1 MCVVTQTH
9 GSNGAYSSTNLG
21 AQHQQHLLQQQQYSG
36 VSATLPRSQPAMAA
50 NYYATAATMQRP
62 LHHQDGPRV
71 SFLPSGN
78 LPLPVALG
86 YTNSSE
92 SRDSPTTSPDASEP
106 LAQTGKN
113 KQLLLLFLCALI
125 YVAFYCNIK
134 QTLFFLHFKECTRA

>member
-21 AQHQQHLLQQQQYSG
+21 AQHQQHQLQQQQQQYSG

-106 LAQTGKN
+106 LARTGKN
-113 KQLLLLFLCALI
+113 KPFLLIFYAFLFM
-125 YVAFYCNIK
+125 
-134 QTLFFLHFKECTRA
+134 